1 MEPTIQ
7 YQSPVQQS
15 VLQKF
20 SVPLAIIVAGALIA
34 VALYFSGSKTPTTAV
49 TLPAQVNA
57 EGMRAVDANDHIL
70 GNPNAELVIVEYSD
84 TECPFCKQFHET
96 MKKVMTSYGKNGDV
110 AWVYRHFPIDQLHS
124 KARKEAEATECAAEQ
139 GGNDKF
145 WAYTNALYAKTTSN
159 NTLDPKQLPIIASE
173 VGLDVGAFNTC
184 LSSGKFAAKV
194 EADYQDAV
202 KAGARGTP
210 YSLIITKK
218 DGSKVPINGAQ
229 PYDNLKGTIDL
240 LLK

>member
-7 YQSPVQQS
+7 YQSGQS
-15 VLQKF
+15 TLQKF
-20 SVPLAIIVAGALIA
+20 SIPLAIVVAGGLIA
-34 VALYFSGSKTPTTAV
+34 GALYFSGSSKTPTNTAV
-49 TLPAQVNA
+49 LPDTVSA
-57 EGMRAVDANDHIL
+57 EGMRAVDGNDHIL

-84 TECPFCKQFHET
+84 TECPFCKQFHNT
-96 MKKVMTSYGKNGDV
+96 MKQVMDTYGKDGDV
-110 AWVYRHFPIDQLHS
+110 AWVYRHFPIDQLHK
-124 KARKEAEATECAAEQ
+124 KARKEAEATECAADQ
-139 GGNDKF
+139 KGNDGF
-145 WAYTNALYAKTTSN
+145 WAYTNALYAKTPSN
-159 NTLDPKQLPIIASE
+159 DGLDVKELPIIAGE

-202 KAGARGTP
+202 KAGGRGTP

-218 DGSKVPINGAQ
+218 DGTKVPINGAQ
-229 PYDNLKGTIDL
+229 PYDSLKGTIDL

>member
-1 MEPTIQ
+1 MDPQTIQ
-7 YQSPVQQS
+7 PQSA
-15 VLQKF
+15 LHKF
-20 SVPLAIIVAGALIA
+20 SVPLAIIIAGVLIA
-34 VALYFSGSKTPTTAV
+34 LALYFSGSKASAPTQPLPDKVV
-49 TLPAQVNA
+49 T
-57 EGMRAVDANDHIL
+57 GDMRPVDDNDHIL
-70 GNPNAELVIVEYSD
+70 GNPNAKLVIVEYSD

-96 MKKVMTSYGKNGDV
+96 MKKIMASYGKNGDV

-145 WAYTNALYAKTTSN
+145 WAYTNTLYAKTPSN
-159 NTLDPKQLPIIASE
+159 NRLDLKELPIIAGE
-173 VGLDVGAFNTC
+173 VGLDVGTFNTC

-210 YSLIITKK
+210 YSLIILKK
-218 DGSKVPINGAQ
+218 DGTKVPINGAQ
-229 PYDNLKGTIDL
+229 PYESLKGTIDL

>member
-7 YQSPVQQS
+7 YQHDPKQS
-15 VLQKF
+15 ALQKF

-34 VALYFSGSKTPTTAV
+34 VALYFSGNKTPSTEVQLPAAV
-49 TLPAQVNA
+49 TA
-57 EGMRAVDANDHIL
+57 EGMRAVDGNDHIL

-84 TECPFCKQFHET
+84 TECPFCKQFHNT
-96 MKKVMTSYGKNGDV
+96 MKQVMDSYGKDGDV

-124 KARKEAEATECAAEQ
+124 KARKEAEATECAFEQ

-145 WAYTNALYAKTTSN
+145 WAYTNALYAKTPSN
-159 NTLDPKQLPIIASE
+159 NGLDAKELPIIASE

-202 KAGARGTP
+202 KAGGRGTP

-218 DGSKVPINGAQ
+218 DGTKVPINGAQ
-229 PYDNLKGTIDL
+229 PYDSLKGTIDL